1 MNAGIK
7 KNILKRGH
15 GKGNCLAILSAAEDR

>member
-7 KNILKRGH
+7 KKILIIGH
-15 GKGNCLAILSAAEDR
+15 GKGNCSAILSAAEDR